1 MTSSA
6 RYAIYYAPPAD
17 DPLWALGSEWL
28 GRDAYTGENL
38 TRPDYPNFAIGD
50 MDRLTSSPAHYGF
63 HATMKAPFELKAGE
77 TEATLLDRL
86 EAFSRSQSA
95 FDVDLAVKPLG
106 QFLAL
111 QLTSN
116 VEAMRALHEACVK
129 DFDHFRAPITQSD
142 IERRRKANLS
152 SEQDA
157 RLLEWGY
164 PYIFDEFRWHMTLSS
179 RIVSDNTRDKMLSLL
194 TEHFS
199 CVIAK
204 PHKVDG
210 IAVYRQVDRCAPFN
224 IIERAVFPALAEQ
237 PA

>member
-38 TRPDYPNFAIGD
+38 TQPDDPNFAIGD
-50 MDRLTSSPAHYGF
+50 MDRLTSSPSHYGF

-77 TEATLLDRL
+77 TEANLLDRL
-86 EAFSRSQSA
+86 EAFSKSQSA
-95 FDVDLAVKPLG
+95 FDVGLAVKPLG

-129 DFDHFRAPITQSD
+129 SFDRFRAPLTQSD
-142 IERRRKANLS
+142 LERRRKADLS
-152 SEQDA
+152 PEQDA

-164 PYIFDEFRWHMTLSS
+164 PYIFDEFRWHMTLSN
-179 RIVSDNTRDKMLSLL
+179 RIVSDSTRSKMLNLL
-194 TEHFS
+194 TEYFS
-199 CVIAK
+199 PVIAK
-204 PHKVDG
+204 SHRVDG

-224 IIERAVFPALAEQ
+224 IIERAVFPALVEQ
-237 PA
+237 PS